1 MNEFLVKCTE
11 NKKNIWIDVD
21 NGQQFEKCNVPYK
34 QCKHGL
40 CAILKRKVLKKNV
53 DDGSEH
59 LVFMSVEKM
68 NPQLPKKG
76 ISFQYKNEDG
86 LNATW
91 NFTPYEITIA
101 IKCLNEDRNDREL
114 AVKLFAPRDVVKK
127 LRYKLTGGLIEKIE
141 KELGGDINGKRKR
154 TKFRITTSNR
164 TSYVKTAVKIPGSK

>member
-1 MNEFLVKCTE
+1 MNNFLVKCTE
-11 NKKNIWIDVD
+11 NKKNTWIDLD
-21 NGQQFEKCNVPYK
+21 TEQQFEKCDVPYK
-34 QCKHGL
+34 MAHHGL
-40 CAILKRKVLKKNV
+40 CQILKRKVLKKNV
-53 DDGSEH
+53 DDGSKYK
-59 LVFMSVEKM
+59 VFMSVEKA

-76 ISFQYKNEDG
+76 ISFPYKNEDG

-127 LRYKLTGGLIEKIE
+127 LRYKLEGGLTEKIE

-154 TKFRITTSNR
+154 TKFRVTTSNR
-164 TSYVKTAVKIPGSK
+164 ASHIKTAVKVLGSK